1 MHVHELVN
9 HMMADPLT
17 VVTGILGVASAG
29 LKLATGLY
37 DILDRYEGAQD
48 SIESIASDLNFF
60 AVVLEDLGGL
70 LNVPA
75 SQNVASDRLLR
86 SIGDIMEKC
95 KLLFKDINRMVFRA
109 NGSKRSKISQGIGWI
124 FREGK
129 VRTVKATLDS
139 LKSTLGLMLQTL
151 KLRKAQ

>member
-1 MHVHELVN
+1 
-9 HMMADPLT
+9 MADSIS
-17 VVTGILGVASAG
+17 VVTGIFGVASAG
-29 LKLATGLY
+29 FKLATGLY
-37 DILDRYEGAQD
+37 DMLDRYEGAQG

-60 AVVLEDLGGL
+60 AVVLEELGGL

-75 SQNVASDRLLR
+75 SQNVASDRLLS

-95 KLLFKDINRMVFRA
+95 KLLFKDINKMIFRA
-109 NGSKRSKISQGIGWI
+109 NGSKRSRIGQSISWI

-129 VRTVKATLDS
+129 IRTVKATLDS
-139 LKSTLGLMLQTL
+139 LKTTLVLMLQTL